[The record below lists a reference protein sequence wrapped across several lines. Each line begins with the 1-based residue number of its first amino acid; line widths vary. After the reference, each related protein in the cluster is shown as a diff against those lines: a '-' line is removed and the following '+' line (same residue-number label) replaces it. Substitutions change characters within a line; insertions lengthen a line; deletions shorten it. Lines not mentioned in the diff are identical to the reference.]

1 MKRYEECTCFYSLF
15 VALSFI
21 QYIILE
27 FIHVFLSVNVVS
39 WAASAVFLSR
49 GQKVKLAKTG
59 FVAAAQM
66 GRLDNS
72 AVYKLKMSQIST
84 LRHKIHH
91 TNNEYMPVCP
101 WGRG

>member
-39 WAASAVFLSR
+39 WAASAVFFVS
-49 GQKVKLAKTG
+49 GAK
-59 FVAAAQM
+59 
-66 GRLDNS
+66 S
-72 AVYKLKMSQIST
+72 
-84 LRHKIHH
+84 
-91 TNNEYMPVCP
+91 
-101 WGRG
+101 